1 MDMRSFDRLDMI
13 SCCDAWRLFKF
24 AGSGSACTRKV
35 LICFFFLPI
44 LVQLSIETF
53 TVRVS
58 LSAEVLKLVPIR
70 HRKLTV
76 I

>member
-1 MDMRSFDRLDMI
+1 MDMRSFYRLDMI

-44 LVQLSIETF
+44 PLSIETF

-70 HRKLTV
+70 HRKQTV

>member
-44 LVQLSIETF
+44 PLSIETF

>member
-1 MDMRSFDRLDMI
+1 MNMRSFDQLDMI
-13 SCCDAWRLFKF
+13 SCCDAWKLFKF

-35 LICFFFLPI
+35 LICFFFLPTP
-44 LVQLSIETF
+44 LSIEMF

-58 LSAEVLKLVPIR
+58 LSAEVSKLVPIR
-70 HRKLTV
+70 HSKQTV